1 MPASYQAAFALAA
14 LADAKDD
21 EKEFDGNKETEAE
34 KLMRDYKPVNHLA
47 SLDLSV
53 APITMAD
60 GGDVSEAK
68 DTARKGQ
75 AYQELEKYLESRGET
90 PSVQIGGYMPGGT
103 NGIFTSD
110 NLNIG
115 SGTIKISKDT
125 AKELVPSVLA
135 HEMTHAV
142 QNNLLQ
148 DTAWRI
154 QKKIEQGEKV
164 SDQERQFLR
173 ASEQIFANSFARMGN
188 YDSAQHRKDL
198 KAYKDQVRSQYTGTD
213 KEYGSYRTSPG
224 EAQAFGVGNMA
235 TSRLSIGNQVNPHLD
250 PSMATEFDILLS
262 MYQKLPESLRASSA
276 AAKQAQIEKERST
289 SKDVYLQLS
298 NDLLKN
304 PFPPSIK

>member
-1 MPASYQAAFALAA
+1 
-14 LADAKDD
+14 
-21 EKEFDGNKETEAE
+21 
-34 KLMRDYKPVNHLA
+34 
-47 SLDLSV
+47 
-53 APITMAD
+53 MAD
-60 GGDVSEAK
+60 SLFDPSRLYEALRQQGLLPK
-68 DTARKGQ
+68 VTNFSPPGSAEGLFAPSINRIAANIPSPMD
-75 AYQELEKYLESRGET
+75 SR
-90 PSVQIGGYMPGGT
+90 PDY
-103 NGIFTSD
+103 NK
-110 NLNIG
+110 NI
-115 SGTIKISKDT
+115 
-125 AKELVPSVLA
+125 LA

-188 YDSAQHRKDL
+188 YNSAQHRNDL

-235 TSRLSIGNQVNPHLD
+235 TNRLSIGNQVNPHLD